1 MLTIDDLRERFD
13 CGRGAVISWIE
24 SGLLPAIDVAPA
36 NSARKQYRISEDSLR
51 AFEQA
56 RAAGAKPSRPVS
68 LKPVKQWV

>member
-24 SGLLPAIDVAPA
+24 SGLLPAVDVSPFG
-36 NSARKQYRISEDSLR
+36 SKRRQYRISEEALR
-51 AFEQA
+51 QFELA